1 MGYEQAIGIKDLL
14 GSLLLFFIML
24 YAVRTENMTRY
35 YVLIATIILWFNPFL
50 FDNPILVLSNIFLHI
65 IYIPLFLLSQL
76 AYSLTEKE
84 DRIMSFPILLLLW
97 IVLSQSTWLYEYN
110 FILRGILI
118 FVTLLLMFLKVR
130 IDKNKK

>member
-1 MGYEQAIGIKDLL
+1 MGYEQAIGIKDIL

-76 AYSLTEKE
+76 VYSLTEKE

-118 FVTLLLMFLKVR
+118 FVTLLLMFFKS
-130 IDKNKK
+130 KNRQE

>member
-76 AYSLTEKE
+76 VYSLTEKE